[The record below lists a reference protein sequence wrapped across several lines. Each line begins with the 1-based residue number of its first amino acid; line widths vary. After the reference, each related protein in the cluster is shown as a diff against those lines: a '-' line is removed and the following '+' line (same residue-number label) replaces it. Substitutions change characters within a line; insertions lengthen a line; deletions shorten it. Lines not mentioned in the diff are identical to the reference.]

1 MILAAIV
8 LIAGAAHHALEY
20 LSLMCW
26 NTYTSSI
33 VPIAYAVPL
42 AKPTRYACESPS
54 ASNTSTEATI
64 AGITAIATTALPAC
78 LPTIRTVRSVATT
91 TIGNVNAAAASGND
105 PNKGNSAPGNRSNL
119 IVTK

>member
-1 MILAAIV
+1 MMFAATV
-8 LIAGAAHHALEY
+8 DTAGAIHHALIR
-20 LSLMCW
+20 SRICW

-33 VPIAYAVPL
+33 VPTAYAVPD
-42 AKPTRYACESPS
+42 ASPTLYACSSPS
-54 ASNTSTEATI
+54 ANSTSTDATI
-64 AGITAIATTALPAC
+64 AGIIAIATTALPAC
-78 LPTIRTVRSVATT
+78 LPTIRTVRSVAIT